1 MRSSAAL
8 FVGAMLTFLA
18 SALLPGSA
26 QADVRVTFINS
37 YYYSDLSGKPPDKRE
52 ATLSEVRKA
61 FVDLGGHFIKPGQI
75 LKIEVLDMQR
85 IKLPS
90 SDSAAGS
97 AHASKTE
104 TQPLRLEIQYALQQ
118 GGKTLVQSRDS
129 ISDASYLANPI
140 PPEAKKDRG
149 FIHVKEMVRDWY
161 TSTFG
166 DSAPDLQ

>member
-1 MRSSAAL
+1 MRFSAAL
-8 FVGAMLTFLA
+8 FIGAMLTFLA
-18 SALLPGSA
+18 SAVLPGSA

-52 ATLSEVRKA
+52 VTLSEVRKA
-61 FVDLGGHFIKPGQI
+61 FVDLGAHFIRPDQI

-90 SDSAAGS
+90 SDSATGS
-97 AHASKTE
+97 SHASKAE
-104 TQPLRLEIQYALQQ
+104 AQPLRMEIQYALQQ

-129 ISDASYLANPI
+129 LSDASYLANPI
-140 PPEAKKDRG
+140 PPEAKKNRG
-149 FIHVKEMVRDWY
+149 FIHVKEMLRDWY